1 MKTDIEMEM
10 VLEKME
16 KIKKQGEREGRF
28 LKVGILFGNED
39 QTVILNIIL
48 KHFSSIRIIKNY
60 ETIAIHHLPLKDS
73 VDEEVK

>member
-48 KHFSSIRIIKNY
+48 KHFPSIKIIN
-60 ETIAIHHLPLKDS
+60 ILRL
-73 VDEEVK
+73 

>member
-1 MKTDIEMEM
+1 MDYRDYRYESFGKNQYASHHPRVKTDTEMEM

-48 KHFSSIRIIKNY
+48 KHFS
-60 ETIAIHHLPLKDS
+60 
-73 VDEEVK
+73 

>member
-1 MKTDIEMEM
+1 MKTDVEMEM

-39 QTVILNIIL
+39 QTEILNIIL
-48 KHFSSIRIIKNY
+48 KHFSSIRIIKNCKI
-60 ETIAIHHLPLKDS
+60 IAIHHLPLKDS